1 MRKRLAVGAAL
12 AAVAVPLAMAVPAN
26 SHGFINLPPSRS
38 ALCGAGV
45 VKNCGD
51 IQWEPQ
57 SVEGPKGFPTRGPAD
72 GTICAGADARWAP
85 LDNPRNGAWP
95 TTKVTAGGQQTFTWE
110 IEARHSTTNFRYF
123 LTKPGYD
130 PTQKITRANL
140 DLTPFLTVPYN
151 GRQPAATTT
160 HTGTLPTGRTGHHV
174 VVAVW
179 DVADTS
185 NAFYS
190 CTDVLF

>member
-12 AAVAVPLAMAVPAN
+12 AAVAVPLAMAVPAS

-38 ALCGAGV
+38 ALCGSGV

-130 PTQKITRANL
+130 PTQKITRASL

-151 GRQPAATTT
+151 GRQPAARTT